1 MEMSETRPD
10 LVLSKLQQHI
20 GGLLCSRRFS
30 PSEMVHSV
38 WNTFR
43 DPKGI
48 CLHSYLVTSSHR
60 MGFSLG
66 SWLDYQLFKH
76 LERVLYTRQRSAS
89 NLHQFPPSKH
99 RADIYMSSMLCLD
112 SCHKSSCPHTRWGT
126 TDREESPNQIHINL
140 AHI

>member
-30 PSEMVHSV
+30 PSEMLHSV
-38 WNTFR
+38 AGT
-43 DPKGI
+43 PPGSKGI
-48 CLHSYLVTSSHR
+48 CLRQCLASAHR

-89 NLHQFPPSKH
+89 NLYQFPPSKH